1 MVDRNILKEWVVD
14 ALCEVGG
21 AGHLLDVLKGVW
33 KHHEAEIRKSGDMFY
48 TWQYD
53 IRWAA
58 TALRHEG
65 RLRSADE
72 TPRGTWELTE
82 ISDQLSAGNVGVS

>member
-1 MVDRNILKEWVVD
+1 MITRETLKEWVVE
-14 ALCEVGG
+14 ALTNLNGS
-21 AGHLLDVLKGVW
+21 GHLVDVFKQVW
-33 KHHEAEIRKSGDMFY
+33 KLHHAEIESSGDMFY

-65 RLRSADE
+65 RLRSAEE
-72 TPRGTWELTE
+72 TARGTWELVPE
-82 ISDQLSAGNVGVS
+82 SH